1 MELSPPA
8 VRVLGSLIEKA
19 LATPQSYPL
28 SLNALGSATNQSTNR
43 DPVVDYDE
51 AGLRAALQELS
62 NLDLVSAVYANRSH
76 TPKYAQ
82 ALDAYLE
89 IGDPEIA
96 VLGVLMLRGPQTLG
110 ELRQRTER
118 LSPFAELRHVQSV
131 LESLRDHRYGALA
144 AEVPR
149 QPGQKE
155 GRWCH
160 LLGATGT
167 AIAAA
172 GDSADGHTI
181 PVGAAGRSAVTGE
194 SADARITELAAEV
207 EALRDDVE
215 TLQHELD
222 RLRRFV
228 GA

>member
-1 MELSPPA
+1 MDLSPPA
-8 VRVLGSLIEKA
+8 LRVLGSLIEKA

-43 DPVVDYDE
+43 EPVVDYDE
-51 AGLRAALQELS
+51 STLRTALQELTG
-62 NLDLVSAVYANRSH
+62 LDLVSAVYANRSN

-89 IGDPEIA
+89 LGDPEIA
-96 VLGVLMLRGPQTLG
+96 VLAVLMLRGPQTVG
-110 ELRQRTER
+110 ELRQRSER
-118 LSPFAELRHVQSV
+118 LSGFEDLTQVQVV
-131 LESLRDHRYGALA
+131 LESLRDHAFGALT

-160 LLGATGT
+160 LLGDHGHVLG
-167 AIAAA
+167 A
-172 GDSADGHTI
+172 GAPDPEAMGNSGEAPRDRMGG
-181 PVGAAGRSAVTGE
+181 GAADE
-194 SADARITELAAEV
+194 RISTLTEEV
-207 EALRDDVE
+207 ESLRDDVE
-215 TLQHELD
+215 TLQIELE